1 MGDDEATGY
10 IGGAV
15 TPEMEE
21 AFGKAVDWVGETA
34 SDAVGWAGETA
45 SNAVDW
51 AKQEVTDV
59 AQTVGQGIDTLEKFV
74 EENPESLLE

>member
-1 MGDDEATGY
+1 MSEDESTGY
-10 IGGAV
+10 IAGAV

-21 AFGKAVDWVGETA
+21 AVGKAVDWVGETA
-34 SDAVGWAGETA
+34 SDALDWVGDTA

-51 AKQEVTDV
+51 ATEDVTDV

-74 EENPESLLE
+74 KENPESLIE